1 MKGGAALRNKANYVI
16 IHKTCF
22 LKTIRQVV
30 VGLCVFCPRKNVKCD
45 AVRIAQREELNVI
58 LEEFKDIKPD
68 NVTLLIRHS
77 SDNYIVFID
86 GDSEVDYET
95 TDAYDEAHPSH
106 EVRLSTIYNRIED
119 LEYRPAVQYLS
130 AKNQK
135 ALVRLLGNA
144 LAAELDMAQSEA
156 DKTIQMAEQFL
167 KQRTIEISRRWLLLS
182 AFGAA
187 AISLA
192 LWHWLVPKDF
202 LFFGCLG
209 AFFSILCKTGKLD
222 YDCEAGVFLNILEV
236 ISRFFAAM
244 ISAYLA
250 GKLFE
255 ADLLFTALR
264 EIKTV
269 SVLPLIYFAAGF
281 SERLIPSIVT
291 TLGGKEKYEA

>member
-1 MKGGAALRNKANYVI
+1 MKGGATLRNKANYVI
-16 IHKTCF
+16 IHETCF
-22 LKTIRQVV
+22 LKTIRQGV

-45 AVRIAQREELNVI
+45 AVRIAQRKELNVI
-58 LEEFKDIKPD
+58 LEEFEDIEPD
-68 NVTLLIRHS
+68 NVTLLIRYS
-77 SDNYIVFID
+77 SGNYIVFID
-86 GDSEVDYET
+86 GDSEVDFET
-95 TDAYDEAHPSH
+95 TDAYDKEHPPC

-119 LEYRPAVQYLS
+119 LAHRPAVQYLS

-135 ALVRLLGNA
+135 ALVRLLGSA

-255 ADLLFTALR
+255 ADLLFTVLR

-291 TLGGKEKYEA
+291 TLGGKEKK

>member
-1 MKGGAALRNKANYVI
+1 M
-16 IHKTCF
+16 
-22 LKTIRQVV
+22 
-30 VGLCVFCPRKNVKCD
+30 VGLCVFYPRKNIQRD

-106 EVRLSTIYNRIED
+106 DEAHPSHEVRLSTIYNRIED
-119 LEYRPAVQYLS
+119 LEHRPAVQHLS

-144 LAAELDMAQSEA
+144 LAAELDMAQPEA

-192 LWHWLVPKDF
+192 LWHWLMPKDF

-222 YDCEAGVFLNILEV
+222 YDCEAGMFLNILEV

>member
-1 MKGGAALRNKANYVI
+1 M
-16 IHKTCF
+16 
-22 LKTIRQVV
+22 
-30 VGLCVFCPRKNVKCD
+30 CVFCPRKNVKCD
-45 AVRIAQREELNVI
+45 AVQIAQRKELNVI
-58 LEEFKDIKPD
+58 LEEFEDIEPD

-119 LEYRPAVQYLS
+119 LEHRPAVQYLS

-222 YDCEAGVFLNILEV
+222 YDCEAGMFLNILEV

>member
-1 MKGGAALRNKANYVI
+1 M
-16 IHKTCF
+16 
-22 LKTIRQVV
+22 
-30 VGLCVFCPRKNVKCD
+30 CVFYPRKNIQRD

-106 EVRLSTIYNRIED
+106 DEAHPSHEVRLSTIYNRIED
-119 LEYRPAVQYLS
+119 LEHRPAVQYLS

-144 LAAELDMAQSEA
+144 LAAELDMAQPEA

-187 AISLA
+187 RDLFGVMALA
-192 LWHWLVPKDF
+192 RAKRFSVLWLSW
-202 LFFGCLG
+202 
-209 AFFSILCKTGKLD
+209 
-222 YDCEAGVFLNILEV
+222 GVFLH
-236 ISRFFAAM
+236 
-244 ISAYLA
+244 
-250 GKLFE
+250 
-255 ADLLFTALR
+255 
-264 EIKTV
+264 
-269 SVLPLIYFAAGF
+269 PL
-281 SERLIPSIVT
+281 
-291 TLGGKEKYEA
+291 

>member
-1 MKGGAALRNKANYVI
+1 M
-16 IHKTCF
+16 
-22 LKTIRQVV
+22 
-30 VGLCVFCPRKNVKCD
+30 VGLCVFCPRKNIQRD
-45 AVRIAQREELNVI
+45 AVRIAQRKEWNVI
-58 LEEFKDIKPD
+58 LEEFEDIEPD

-119 LEYRPAVQYLS
+119 LEHRPAVQYLS

-192 LWHWLVPKDF
+192 LWHWLMPKDF

-222 YDCEAGVFLNILEV
+222 YDCEAGMFLNILEV

-269 SVLPLIYFAAGF
+269 SVLPFIYFAAGF

-291 TLGGKEKYEA
+291 TLGGKEKYEAQNADHCQSGRTRC

>member
-1 MKGGAALRNKANYVI
+1 M
-16 IHKTCF
+16 
-22 LKTIRQVV
+22 

-192 LWHWLVPKDF
+192 LWHWLMPKDF

-222 YDCEAGVFLNILEV
+222 YDCEAGMFLNILEV

>member
-1 MKGGAALRNKANYVI
+1 M
-16 IHKTCF
+16 
-22 LKTIRQVV
+22 
-30 VGLCVFCPRKNVKCD
+30 VGLCVFYPRKNIQRD

-58 LEEFKDIKPD
+58 LEEFEDIEPD

-95 TDAYDEAHPSH
+95 TDAYDEAHLSR

-119 LEYRPAVQYLS
+119 LEHRPAVQYLS

-167 KQRTIEISRRWLLLS
+167 KQRTIETSRRWLLLS

-222 YDCEAGVFLNILEV
+222 YDCEAGMFLNILEV

>member
-16 IHKTCF
+16 HKTCF
-22 LKTIRQVV
+22 LKTIRQGV

-45 AVRIAQREELNVI
+45 AVRIAQRKELNVI

-119 LEYRPAVQYLS
+119 LEHRPAVQYLS

-192 LWHWLVPKDF
+192 LWHWLMPKDF

-222 YDCEAGVFLNILEV
+222 YDCEAGMFLNILEV

>member
-1 MKGGAALRNKANYVI
+1 MKGGAALRNKANHV

-22 LKTIRQVV
+22 LKTIRQGV
-30 VGLCVFCPRKNVKCD
+30 VGLCVFRPRKNVQRD
-45 AVRIAQREELNVI
+45 AVRIAQRKELNII
-58 LEEFKDIKPD
+58 LEEFEDIEPD
-68 NVTLLIRHS
+68 NVTFLIRHS

-95 TDAYDEAHPSH
+95 TDAYDEAHSSH

-119 LEYRPAVQYLS
+119 LEHRPAVQYLS

-135 ALVRLLGNA
+135 ALVRLLGSA

-192 LWHWLVPKDF
+192 LWHWLMPKDF

-222 YDCEAGVFLNILEV
+222 YDCEAGMFLNILEV

>member
-1 MKGGAALRNKANYVI
+1 M
-16 IHKTCF
+16 
-22 LKTIRQVV
+22 
-30 VGLCVFCPRKNVKCD
+30 VGLCVFCPRKNIQRD
-45 AVRIAQREELNVI
+45 AVRIAQRKEWNVI
-58 LEEFKDIKPD
+58 LEEFEDIEPD

-119 LEYRPAVQYLS
+119 LEHRPAVQYLS

-192 LWHWLVPKDF
+192 LWHWLMPKDF

-209 AFFSILCKTGKLD
+209 AYFSILCKTGKLD
-222 YDCEAGVFLNILEV
+222 YDCEAGMFLNILEV

-269 SVLPLIYFAAGF
+269 SVLPFIYFAAGF

>member
-1 MKGGAALRNKANYVI
+1 M
-16 IHKTCF
+16 
-22 LKTIRQVV
+22 
-30 VGLCVFCPRKNVKCD
+30 CVFCPRKNIQRD
-45 AVRIAQREELNVI
+45 AVRIAQRKELNVI
-58 LEEFKDIKPD
+58 LEEFEDIEPD
-68 NVTLLIRHS
+68 NATLLIRYS

-86 GDSEVDYET
+86 GDSEVDFKT
-95 TDAYDEAHPSH
+95 TDAYDEAHHSH
-106 EVRLSTIYNRIED
+106 EVRLSTIYSRIED
-119 LEYRPAVQYLS
+119 LEHRPAVQYLS

-187 AISLA
+187 AISLT

-255 ADLLFTALR
+255 ADLLFTVLR

>member
-1 MKGGAALRNKANYVI
+1 VKGGAAPRNKANYVI

-22 LKTIRQVV
+22 LKTIRQGV
-30 VGLCVFCPRKNVKCD
+30 VGLCVFCPRKNIQRD
-45 AVRIAQREELNVI
+45 AVRIAQRKEWNVI
-58 LEEFKDIKPD
+58 LEEFEDIEPD

-119 LEYRPAVQYLS
+119 LEHRPAVQYLS

-192 LWHWLVPKDF
+192 LWHWLMPKDF

-222 YDCEAGVFLNILEV
+222 YDCEAGMFLNILEV

-269 SVLPLIYFAAGF
+269 SVLPFIYFAAGF